1 MKSVSKIKE
10 MTVVA
15 LFVAIMAIVSQI
27 SIPMPSAVPFTVQM
41 LAIAFFGY
49 FLGVKRGMIGI
60 FLYIAIGAVGAP
72 VFAGFKGGFYVLLGP
87 SGGFIWGFA
96 VVVLICALFSKTRG
110 AIILGILSV
119 LICHFVGVLQY
130 SFVAGISLWV
140 SFIVVSLP
148 YVLKDILL
156 IPVAYLLYK
165 RMSKAIKI

>member
-96 VVVLICALFSKTRG
+96 VMVLICALFARTRG

-148 YVLKDILL
+148 YVLKDILF